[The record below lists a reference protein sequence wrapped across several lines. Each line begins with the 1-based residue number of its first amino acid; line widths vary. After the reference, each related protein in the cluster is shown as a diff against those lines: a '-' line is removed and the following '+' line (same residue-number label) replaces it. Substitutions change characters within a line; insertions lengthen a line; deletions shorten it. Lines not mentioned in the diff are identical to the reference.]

1 LTNGDVFVVGE
12 NKNGELGLG
21 HKDPVPSLTKIP
33 DLPPI
38 RRVEF
43 GPYTSAFIATNGEL
57 YTCGFGGSLVNGM
70 GSLGHGNSESLLRPK
85 LVSSLVE
92 DGCTVTQVQLGESH
106 STVLTSEGEVLTCG
120 TGSYGRLG
128 NGEATSDDQLYFDV
142 VEIINENA
150 VQIAGGKSFTLALS
164 QDGVVYG
171 WGRNHKGQLGTGFGM
186 AVDMYSME
194 QIPTPIDGDELI
206 NRTVKKIAAGHSH
219 AACIS
224 DSGEMFWWGMSLNL
238 EPVRVAEVLH
248 TKIVDVVCGQD
259 YTMALSE
266 DHHIYIWG
274 AGKTGVLGVGST
286 TKTLH
291 QAQMI
296 KSLAEYEIES
306 MSAGWTHAACLV
318 KKK

>member
-1 LTNGDVFVVGE
+1 
-12 NKNGELGLG
+12 
-21 HKDPVPSLTKIP
+21 
-33 DLPPI
+33 
-38 RRVEF
+38 
-43 GPYTSAFIATNGEL
+43 
-57 YTCGFGGSLVNGM
+57 
-70 GSLGHGNSESLLRPK
+70 
-85 LVSSLVE
+85 
-92 DGCTVTQVQLGESH
+92 
-106 STVLTSEGEVLTCG
+106 
-120 TGSYGRLG
+120 
-128 NGEATSDDQLYFDV
+128 
-142 VEIINENA
+142 
-150 VQIAGGKSFTLALS
+150 
-164 QDGVVYG
+164 
-171 WGRNHKGQLGTGFGM
+171 
-186 AVDMYSME
+186 
-194 QIPTPIDGDELI
+194 
-206 NRTVKKIAAGHSH
+206 
-219 AACIS
+219 
-224 DSGEMFWWGMSLNL
+224 MFWWGMSLNL